1 MQKKILMIL
10 LGLTFTLG
18 LVVIAHSN
26 TEDRDSFQA
35 TYPNSPLSALASMCI
50 ICHTSVPNTNAYGTA
65 YNNAGRNLAASL
77 QAIEG
82 DDSDGDTFN
91 NRDEIDA
98 GTFPGN
104 GTSFPSDAQAPTVD
118 SFVILATSNTLTVS
132 ITAFTASDDTGV
144 TGFMVTETAN
154 APAPGDPNWSA
165 TAPVSF
171 VFPTGTAPGQKT
183 LFAWAKDAAGN
194 VSTSRQATTTLVD
207 NTSPTVTSFVVPA
220 AHNTLVV
227 PISAFVA
234 TDDFGVTG
242 FLVRESDVPAPL
254 AGDADWTLTAPASF
268 EFLTPGA
275 KTLFAWAKDAAGNI
289 STAASASVTIT
300 LTTFAD
306 VPADHLFFNQI
317 EAVAGAGITGGCQ
330 ADDPL
335 TLENEAN
342 FCPDNPISRGQM
354 AVFLET
360 SLGGITVP
368 CVGAFADVP
377 TTDPFCGFIELLAN
391 DGITGGC
398 AADNPATTTVNEA
411 RFCPNDSV
419 TRAQMAVFI
428 EAALSVAPVPACTGT
443 VFGDVTGTGLGPAFC
458 GFIEDFATQGI
469 TGGCVA
475 DDPATTTVNEA
486 RFCPNNPVTRGQMAV
501 FLLAAPDPL
510 LP

>member
-1 MQKKILMIL
+1 MI
-10 LGLTFTLG
+10 
-18 LVVIAHSN
+18 
-26 TEDRDSFQA
+26 TES
-35 TYPNSPLSALASMCI
+35 
-50 ICHTSVPNTNAYGTA
+50 
-65 YNNAGRNLAASL
+65 
-77 QAIEG
+77 
-82 DDSDGDTFN
+82 
-91 NRDEIDA
+91 
-98 GTFPGN
+98 
-104 GTSFPSDAQAPTVD
+104 
-118 SFVILATSNTLTVS
+118 
-132 ITAFTASDDTGV
+132 
-144 TGFMVTETAN
+144 AN
-154 APAPGDPNWSA
+154 APAAGDLNWSA
-165 TAPVSF
+165 TAPAAF
-171 VFPTGTAPGQKT
+171 TFPTGTAPGQKT

-207 NTSPTVTSFVVPA
+207 NTSPAVTSFAIPA

-268 EFLTPGA
+268 AFLTPGA

-360 SLGGITVP
+360 SLGGVTAP

-443 VFGDVTGTGLGPAFC
+443 VFGDVTGTGLGSAFC

-475 DDPATTTVNEA
+475 DDPGTTTVNEA